1 MKNLLIILAL
11 FTVQLGFGQDISR
24 YFTEIANGNINQ
36 MSQKFS
42 STMEVCV
49 NDSQDFMSKSEAIK
63 SINDFL
69 TRVRPTS
76 GKQLH
81 TGSNKSGS
89 KYSVGKITTSKGNY
103 RVFISIESKGSD
115 YEIVSVVF
123 NPE

>member
-1 MKNLLIILAL
+1 MKNLIIILAL

-24 YFTEIANGNINQ
+24 YFTEISNGNINN

-49 NDSQDFMSKSEAIK
+49 NDTQEFMSKAEAITA
-63 SINDFL
+63 INDFL
-69 TRVRPTS
+69 KRVKPSS
-76 GKQLH
+76 GKELH

-89 KYSVGKITTSKGNY
+89 KYGVGKITTSRGNY
-103 RVFISIESKGSD
+103 RVFINIESKGSS

-123 NPE
+123 SPE